1 MTIYPFVL
9 FMIGLLFAIAS
20 FPALLEGYK
29 RTSQVLQVLAII
41 HIAPLLIMLWSRML
55 LGSE

>member
-1 MTIYPFVL
+1 VTVYPFAL
-9 FMIGLLFAIAS
+9 CLLGLLFAIAS

-29 RTSQVLQVLAII
+29 RTSRVLQVLAII